1 MANHYT
7 ACYVFRYSMNMR
19 ETASPEPIKR
29 RGGHRAGISP
39 GQAAEWLGLV
49 EQGMTNRQIADRF
62 GIKQVRTIGK
72 HVDRAREAAEDLA
85 VRREVLRAAVEEHQ
99 RDLLRTAASLR
110 EELIPGPG
118 VWLDPRPLATGG
130 KPLAALLAHTAGSD
144 VPALLQAW
152 DAVVTEYDDGLK
164 RIEQSATIASTVME
178 FDVDGTVAAVTADA
192 VAFSRSGEL
201 PPLLPWRDRS
211 DDGIW
216 YGALRIQ
223 AGGDRPMGDLA
234 QAWVL
239 FRQIRDAALASAER
253 VRTVQRKALSIR
265 EALIDI
271 LDDITLSRYVGGSC
285 RWCPGT
291 SPRRQTV
298 ARRARSSR

>member
-1 MANHYT
+1 
-7 ACYVFRYSMNMR
+7 MNMR
-19 ETASPEPIKR
+19 KTASPEPIRR
-29 RGGHRAGISP
+29 RGGHRTGISP

-49 EQGMTNRQIADRF
+49 EQGMTYRQIADRF

-72 HVDRAREAAEDLA
+72 HVDRAREAAEDVA

-99 RDLLRTAASLR
+99 RDLARTATALR
-110 EELIPGPG
+110 EELIPRPG

-144 VPALLQAW
+144 VPPLLQAW
-152 DAVVTEYDDGLK
+152 DAVVAAYDEGLDD
-164 RIEQSATIASTVME
+164 IEKAAGIAASVYS
-178 FDVDGTVAAVTADA
+178 FDVEGTVAAVRADA

-201 PPLLPWRDRS
+201 PPLLPWRDQS
-211 DDGIW
+211 DDGLW
-216 YGALRIQ
+216 YGAFRIQ
-223 AGGDRPMGDLA
+223 AGSERPMGDLA
-234 QAWVL
+234 QAWMLV
-239 FRQIRDAALASAER
+239 RGIRDGALRSAEP
-253 VRTVQRKALSIR
+253 VRTVQQNALSIR

-291 SPRRQTV
+291 SRRRQTP
-298 ARRARSSR
+298 ARRAKSSR

>member
-1 MANHYT
+1 
-7 ACYVFRYSMNMR
+7 MNMR
-19 ETASPEPIKR
+19 KTAPITR
-29 RGGHRAGISP
+29 RGGHRIGISP

-49 EQGMTNRQIADRF
+49 EQGMTYRQIADRF

-72 HVDRAREAAEDLA
+72 HVDRAREAAEDVA

-99 RDLLRTAASLR
+99 RDLARTATALR
-110 EELIPGPG
+110 EELIPRPG

-130 KPLAALLAHTAGSD
+130 KPLAALLAHTAGSE

-152 DAVVTEYDDGLK
+152 DAVVAGYDEGLDD
-164 RIEQSATIASTVME
+164 IEKAASIAASVYS
-178 FDVDGTVAAVTADA
+178 FDVEGTVAAVRADA

-201 PPLLPWRDRS
+201 PPLLPWRDQS
-211 DDGIW
+211 GDGLW

-223 AGGDRPMGDLA
+223 AGGERPMGDLA
-234 QAWVL
+234 HAWTIFQGL
-239 FRQIRDAALASAER
+239 RRDALAKAEP

-271 LDDITLSRYVGGSC
+271 LDDITLSRYVGGGC
-285 RWCPGT
+285 RWCPGIAR
-291 SPRRQTV
+291 RRQTP
-298 ARRARSSR
+298 ARGAKSSR